1 MRRIQLADCHSDL
14 DCDRE
19 VINKDVSCIWSVLST
34 CNFLWSC
41 VHFIFWSLDTTQQQV
56 WILKQCKIADLHY
69 MGWACTSTHN
79 TRHILVCLFSR
90 ANKDHN
96 KMPRTR
102 SAGLQC
108 CTDRTAAGIMISL
121 QRIAAGIVQT
131 QSVRQ
136 TKILIILLSRFE
148 KNCGTNLKCIRD
160 LSSELSIQPGQTS
173 WVFYYLSIIFHL
185 PLSHRKQF
193 MVLIKLRELF
203 LFPK

>member
-1 MRRIQLADCHSDL
+1 M
-14 DCDRE
+14 
-19 VINKDVSCIWSVLST
+19 
-34 CNFLWSC
+34 
-41 VHFIFWSLDTTQQQV
+41 SL
-56 WILKQCKIADLHY
+56 
-69 MGWACTSTHN
+69 HN

-136 TKILIILLSRFE
+136 TKILIILLSRFA
-148 KNCGTNLKCIRD
+148 KNCGTNLKCIQD
-160 LSSELSIQPGQTS
+160 LSSELNTARSDNLS
-173 WVFYYLSIIFHL
+173 FLLSINYIPLTTEPQKTIYGFNKIKGIVLVSQIIF
-185 PLSHRKQF
+185 
-193 MVLIKLRELF
+193 LRTRALGRE
-203 LFPK
+203 

>member
-1 MRRIQLADCHSDL
+1 M
-14 DCDRE
+14 
-19 VINKDVSCIWSVLST
+19 
-34 CNFLWSC
+34 
-41 VHFIFWSLDTTQQQV
+41 SL
-56 WILKQCKIADLHY
+56 
-69 MGWACTSTHN
+69 HN
-79 TRHILVCLFSR
+79 TRLILVYLFSR

-136 TKILIILLSRFE
+136 TKILIILLSRFA

-160 LSSELSIQPGQTS
+160 LSTLSKPFPRSPACPSPFLTPARDFEAAAAAMATPSLPPETLHHFPFMLRATRRTDGLHHKLFSPPSLAETPGSSRAADGQRRY
-173 WVFYYLSIIFHL
+173 VVPRAARLL
-185 PLSHRKQF
+185 
-193 MVLIKLRELF
+193 
-203 LFPK
+203 

>member
-1 MRRIQLADCHSDL
+1 MYLKGACNLQLFIKLCAFYIFVSWHGRAS
-14 DCDRE
+14 
-19 VINKDVSCIWSVLST
+19 VNPNK
-34 CNFLWSC
+34 
-41 VHFIFWSLDTTQQQV
+41 
-56 WILKQCKIADLHY
+56 CKTVDLHY
-69 MGWACTSTHN
+69 MGWACTSPHD

-102 SAGLQC
+102 SAEACRGLQC

-148 KNCGTNLKCIRD
+148 KNCGTNLKCTRD
-160 LSSELSIQPGQTS
+160 LSSELCTASQVRQS
-173 WVFYYLSIIFHL
+173 EFSIIYQLYSTYHWATENNLWF
-185 PLSHRKQF
+185 
-193 MVLIKLRELF
+193 
-203 LFPK
+203 